1 MDTQP
6 PAGPARGP
14 GAPSPATA
22 EADGTTENKRARRL
36 LIGLIIFLVLAAIGL
51 VILLFW
57 LLRPGDEPDVLTL
70 STECPIDSVDSIYGF
85 GSEIDELLLHP
96 LAVAFDPAGDVWVS
110 DTGNGRLLE
119 FNRDGELLNVIGQTD
134 DQGVLVSPYGVDFS
148 DDGERIYVADWTHGA
163 VKVYSADGR
172 YVERF
177 PAADQDLSVF
187 GDPGFSPYDVHVW
200 GSQVVVASNDGIYF
214 FDRTG
219 HVIDRWG
226 GETRG
231 SQPGEFAFPD
241 ALTID
246 EETGTVY
253 VADTLN
259 RRVVA
264 LDSDGNVLWI
274 SGTPDD
280 AGAITGFWQ
289 LPRSI
294 TLGPEGRLY
303 VVDTFRAQDK
313 CAGVGHIV
321 VLEPTGELVSEFGAA
336 GRDELSF
343 NFPEKMS
350 VTPDGTFGLADR
362 ENSRAVLFTL
372 GPLPRPDQLEQESYD
387 RSFTRFDQ

>member
-1 MDTQP
+1 MATQP
-6 PAGPARGP
+6 PAGPSLGP
-14 GAPSPATA
+14 STPSIP
-22 EADGTTENKRARRL
+22 ETETVPSNERNSRRL
-36 LIGLIIFLVLAAIGL
+36 LVGLIVFLVLAAIGL
-51 VILLFW
+51 IVLLFW
-57 LLRPGDEPDVLTL
+57 LLRPEDEPDSLTL
-70 STECPIDSVDSIYGF
+70 PTECPIDSVDSIYGY
-85 GSEIDELLLHP
+85 GPEVEELLLHP
-96 LAVAFDPAGDVWVS
+96 LAVSFDPAGDVWVS
-110 DTGNGRLLE
+110 DTGHGRLLE
-119 FNRDGELLNVIGQTD
+119 FDRDGELLTMIGQTD
-134 DQGVLVSPYGVDFS
+134 ELGALASPYGIDFS
-148 DDGERIYVADWTHGA
+148 DDGERIYVADWTQGA
-163 VKVYSADGR
+163 ILVYSADGR
-172 YVERF
+172 YVEHF
-177 PAADQDLSVF
+177 PAADQDLTVF

-231 SQPGEFAFPD
+231 AQPGEFAFPD
-241 ALTID
+241 ALTVD
-246 EETGTVY
+246 EETGNVY

-264 LDSDGNVLWI
+264 LNSDGDVLWI

-280 AGAITGFWQ
+280 SGQITGFWQ

-294 TLGPEGRLY
+294 TLGPDGRLY

-321 VLEPTGELVSEFGAA
+321 VLDTNGDLVSEFGAA
-336 GRDELSF
+336 GRDELTF
-343 NFPEKMS
+343 NFPEKLA

-372 GPLPRPDQLEQESYD
+372 GPLPGPDPLEQESYD
-387 RSFTRFDQ
+387 RSFQRFDN